1 MIQSIWCITDHA
13 IWNTFRDY
21 LVQLRI
27 ACPNNNPD
35 QAIWMY
41 YKKYTKEKEKVKI
54 LVTNNLVQIQQNT
67 NRIKLSGHN
76 TKNKNKKKERN
87 KSYNFSRKK
96 CGR

>member
-1 MIQSIWCITDHA
+1 MIRKISNVTDHA

-67 NRIKLSGHN
+67 IQIKLSE
-76 TKNKNKKKERN
+76 KKE
-87 KSYNFSRKK
+87 KAKVK
-96 CGR
+96 LKG